1 MKRKI
6 DIDSWERKELF
17 LFFRDFEEPYYG
29 ITADLEC
36 TGAYRYARSNGISFF
51 LYYLYLV
58 LKAVNATDAFKY
70 RIEGEDLYHY
80 EVIDGSATVD
90 RPDGTFGFSFMP
102 YTERLETF
110 LDQAAREMERVRS
123 ERRLISNEFGQNII
137 HFSAL
142 PWIRFSSVS
151 HPRHFGN
158 RDSIPK
164 ITVGKYYQEGD
175 GMFMPVSVHV
185 HHALAD
191 GLHVGQFLQIL
202 QRLFT
207 EQNG

>member
-1 MKRKI
+1 
-6 DIDSWERKELF
+6 
-17 LFFRDFEEPYYG
+17 
-29 ITADLEC
+29 
-36 TGAYRYARSNGISFF
+36 
-51 LYYLYLV
+51 
-58 LKAVNATDAFKY
+58 
-70 RIEGEDLYHY
+70 
-80 EVIDGSATVD
+80 
-90 RPDGTFGFSFMP
+90 MP
-102 YTERLETF
+102 YTEKLDAFLE
-110 LDQAAREMERVRS
+110 QAAGEMERVRG
-123 ERRLISNEFGQNII
+123 EHRLISNEFGQNII

-164 ITVGKYYQEGD
+164 ITVGKFYQEG
-175 GMFMPVSVHV
+175 GRMFMPVSVHV